1 MSDVRLQLNDYS
13 KKLDALQKQC
23 AEAEKDAIIA
33 ETNYKSLIKQ
43 KEQLV
48 DELEAFAG
56 TSFDQVPELLKKEQD
71 TLQGIMDRLSVV
83 NVNGPV
89 TPEVI
94 KELESIMTD
103 FGIPME

>member
-1 MSDVRLQLNDYS
+1 MSDIKMQLNEYS
-13 KKLDALQKQC
+13 QKLDNLQKQC
-23 AEAEKDAIIA
+23 AEAEKDDIVA
-33 ETNYKSLIKQ
+33 ETNYKTLIKQ

-56 TSFDQVPELLKKEQD
+56 VSFDQIPEQLKQEQD
-71 TLQGIMDRLSVV
+71 TLQGIMDRLSAVTST
-83 NVNGPV
+83 PV

-103 FGIPME
+103 FNIPAE

>member
-1 MSDVRLQLNDYS
+1 MSDIKMQLNEYS
-13 KKLDALQKQC
+13 QKLDNLQKQC
-23 AEAEKDAIIA
+23 AEAEKDAIVA
-33 ETNYKSLIKQ
+33 ETNYKTLIKQ

-56 TSFDQVPELLKKEQD
+56 VSFDQIPEQLKQEQD
-71 TLQGIMDRLSVV
+71 TLQGIMDRLSAVTST
-83 NVNGPV
+83 PV

-103 FGIPME
+103 FNIPAE